1 MTVGVQAIYSQESDK
16 GQKGVRNHDDGH
28 MDREQRRQ
36 QDGSEVSYLGIAHGE
51 GSNEQEQGRYHRA
64 EGFKY
69 GHA

>member
-1 MTVGVQAIYSQESDK
+1 
-16 GQKGVRNHDDGH
+16 
-28 MDREQRRQ
+28 MDREQRRL